1 LNDMSRISGRTFAV
15 LNSAGVAVRAILM
28 SFGGLYM
35 GRVTPT
41 LLADAKKYELA
52 TAALIAALG
61 FATGG
66 IRRHRR
72 RQQ

>member
-1 LNDMSRISGRTFAV
+1 
-15 LNSAGVAVRAILM
+15 M

-35 GRVTPT
+35 GRAMQD

-52 TAALIAALG
+52 TSALIAVLG
-61 FATGG
+61 FATWG

-72 RQQ
+72 RQP

>member
-1 LNDMSRISGRTFAV
+1 MSRISGRTFAV
-15 LNSAGVAVRAILM
+15 LNSAGVAAWAILM
-28 SFGGLYM
+28 SFGGSYM
-35 GRVTPT
+35 GRAMLD

-72 RQQ
+72 RQP

>member
-1 LNDMSRISGRTFAV
+1 LNDMSRISGWTFAV
-15 LNSAGVAVRAILM
+15 LNSAGVAVWAILM

-35 GRVTPT
+35 GRAMQD

-61 FATGG
+61 FATWG

-72 RQQ
+72 RQP